1 MTSMSIWK
9 RAYSRNITSQFRLAF
24 VVVTIATTIAAG
36 VPAYLIIRSELEQQ
50 AWARLADGVQ
60 ITRTLLRNEQD
71 RLLDLGNLTS
81 QRPTLRKYLIEGSTE
96 RLREYLRVYQS
107 SVDLDILFAYDVNC
121 LPLTPDSSPN
131 LCTDLLLS
139 SQPASVEILDT
150 ESNLAFVVHQQVFDD
165 PENQLL
171 GYVTLGVYLDDEFAS
186 KLASVSGFE
195 QSVILDG
202 RWVASSWPTLPEAIE
217 YAEHGEPSDTDKP
230 LQTEFTLAGIRYHG
244 ALSPLDSRDEE
255 IPAYI
260 ETALSV
266 ESIVSAEG
274 RGLLILLM
282 STFVVIVVSSVLA
295 GVYARKLTAPLLQ
308 LTSAAT
314 NISEGDL
321 STPVPCPEQPSEIA
335 TLAQAFEES
344 RNNMRTM
351 LEDLRQ
357 EKAWS
362 EALIQSIVEG
372 IVTIDSQGHI
382 TSFSQGAER
391 ITGWPQEDAL
401 EEPLDV
407 IFAVPEGAP
416 KFSDQIP
423 RPGGMQQ
430 IEILTHD
437 GYQMTLSVT
446 NAKLVQKE
454 QNASE
459 SALVLRDITEKG
471 AVRKFISYFLA
482 NISHEFRTPLSA
494 LNASVELLLEE
505 LDDLSKEDTSNLLN
519 SIHMSVTGLQALIDN
534 LLESMSIEA
543 GRFKIR
549 RRRTDLNDIINDAVR
564 MMQPLL
570 DRRKQE
576 LHLNINGQILEV
588 RVDPTRLTQVL
599 VNLLSNASKYSPIS
613 APIHLT
619 LEHGLDEV
627 LRVSVADRG
636 PGIPPRDRKDV
647 FRRFV
652 RLEDHN
658 EAQYGVGLGL
668 SVVKVIIEEHGGEV
682 GIEGRPEGGSIFWF
696 ELPCGGG
703 TG

>member
-1 MTSMSIWK
+1 MSVWK
-9 RAYSRNITSQFRLAF
+9 RIYSQSITSQFRLAF
-24 VVVTIATTIAAG
+24 VIVIIATTIAAG

-50 AWARLADGVQ
+50 SWARLADGVQ

-81 QRPTLRKYLIEGSTE
+81 QRPTLRRHLKEGITE
-96 RLREYLRVYQS
+96 EFREYVRVYQS
-107 SVDLDILFAYDVNC
+107 SVDLDILFAYDANC
-121 LPLTPDSSPN
+121 SPLTPDSSPN
-131 LCTDLLLS
+131 LCADLLLS
-139 SQPASVEILDT
+139 DQPSSLEIVET
-150 ESNLAFVVHQQVFDD
+150 EPRLVSVVHQPVFDD
-165 PENQLL
+165 LDHQLL

-186 KLASVSGFE
+186 RLASASGFT

-202 RWVASSWPTLPEAIE
+202 RRIASSMSNLPETIAYDE
-217 YAEHGEPSDTDKP
+217 NGEPADADE
-230 LQTEFTLAGIRYHG
+230 LLLTEFTHADIRYHG
-244 ALSPLDSRDEE
+244 ALSSLDGRDEE
-255 IPAYI
+255 SKANI

-266 ESIVSAEG
+266 ESMVSAEG
-274 RGLLILLM
+274 RGLLTLLI
-282 STFVVIVVSSVLA
+282 STFTVIVVSSLLA
-295 GVYARKLTAPLLQ
+295 GVYSRRLTAPLLE
-308 LTSAAT
+308 LTSAAA
-314 NISEGDL
+314 NISEGNL
-321 STPVPCPEQPSEIA
+321 STPVPRPQQPSEIA
-335 TLAQAFEES
+335 TLALAFEES
-344 RNNMRTM
+344 RNNLRTM
-351 LEDLRQ
+351 VDDLRQ

-372 IVTIDSQGHI
+372 IVTFDNQGHI

-391 ITGWPQEDAL
+391 MLGCSEEEALHKSLDA
-401 EEPLDV
+401 
-407 IFAVPEGAP
+407 IFAVPEGRP
-416 KFSDQIP
+416 KFSNQIP

-430 IEILTHD
+430 IEIITQD
-437 GYQMTLSVT
+437 GRQMTLSVT
-446 NAKLVQKE
+446 DAKLVQKE

-471 AVRKFISYFLA
+471 AVRNFLSYFLS

-505 LDDLSKEDTSNLLN
+505 LDDLSKEDLSNLLN

-549 RRRTDLNDIINDAVR
+549 RRRTDLNDIITDAVH

-576 LHLNINGQILEV
+576 LHLDTKGQIPEV

-599 VNLLSNASKYSPIS
+599 VNLLSNASKYSPLS
-613 APIHLT
+613 AHIHLA
-619 LEHGLDEV
+619 LEHGPNDV
-627 LRVSVADRG
+627 LRVSVSDRG
-636 PGIPPRDRKDV
+636 PGIQPKDREDV

-652 RLEDHN
+652 RLEDHD

-668 SVVKVIIEEHGGEV
+668 SVVKAIIEEHGGHV
-682 GIEGRPEGGSIFWF
+682 GIEGRPDGGSIFWF
-696 ELPCGGG
+696 EIPYSGG

>member
-1 MTSMSIWK
+1 MSIWK
-9 RAYSRNITSQFRLAF
+9 SASKQSITSQFRLAF
-24 VVVTIATTIAAG
+24 VVVIFVTTVAAG

-50 AWARLADGVQ
+50 AWARLADSVQ
-60 ITRTLLRNEQD
+60 ITRILLRKEQD

-81 QRPTLRKYLIEGSTE
+81 QRPTLRRYIREGDTEKLRGYLD
-96 RLREYLRVYQS
+96 VYQS

-131 LCTDLLLS
+131 LCADLPVSILPS
-139 SQPASVEILDT
+139 SLEVLDT
-150 ESNLAFVVHQQVFDD
+150 EPRVVSVVYQQVFDD
-165 PENQLL
+165 LDNELL

-186 KLASVSGFE
+186 QLASASGFN
-195 QSVILDG
+195 QSVILEG
-202 RWVASSWPTLPEAIE
+202 RRVASSWSNALETIE
-217 YAEHGEPSDTDKP
+217 YDEIGESSDADIP

-255 IPAYI
+255 IDAYI

-266 ESIVSAEG
+266 ESMMSAEG
-274 RGLLILLM
+274 RGLLTLLI
-282 STFVVIVVSSVLA
+282 STFTVIVVSSLLA
-295 GVYARKLTAPLLQ
+295 GAMARRLTAPLLQ
-308 LTSAAT
+308 LTSAAA
-314 NISEGDL
+314 NISEGNL
-321 STPVPCPEQPSEIA
+321 STPVPRPQQPSEIA
-335 TLAQAFEES
+335 TLARAFEES

-351 LEDLRQ
+351 LDDLRQ

-372 IVTIDSQGHI
+372 IVTFDSQGHV

-391 ITGWPQEDAL
+391 MLGCSEEEALHKSLDA
-401 EEPLDV
+401 
-407 IFAVPEGAP
+407 IFAVPEGRP
-416 KFSDQIP
+416 KFSNQIP

-430 IEILTHD
+430 IEIITQD
-437 GYQMTLSVT
+437 GRQMTLSVT
-446 NAKLVQKE
+446 DAKLVQKE

-471 AVRKFISYFLA
+471 AVRNFLSYFLS

-505 LDDLSKEDTSNLLN
+505 LDDLSKEDLSNLLN

-549 RRRTDLNDIINDAVR
+549 RRRTDLNDIITDAVH

-576 LHLNINGQILEV
+576 LHLDTKGQIPEV

-599 VNLLSNASKYSPIS
+599 VNLLSNASKYSPLS
-613 APIHLT
+613 APIHLA
-619 LEHGLDEV
+619 LEHGPNDV
-627 LRVSVADRG
+627 LRVSVSDRG
-636 PGIPPRDRKDV
+636 PGIPPEEREDV

-652 RLEDHN
+652 RLEDHD

-668 SVVKVIIEEHGGEV
+668 SVVKVIIEEHGGNV
-682 GIEGRPEGGSIFWF
+682 GIEDRPDGGSIFWF
-696 ELPCGGG
+696 ELPYSGG

>member
-1 MTSMSIWK
+1 MSIWK
-9 RAYSRNITSQFRLAF
+9 PANKQSITSQFRLAF
-24 VVVTIATTIAAG
+24 VVVIFVTTVAAG

-50 AWARLADGVQ
+50 AWARLADSVL
-60 ITRTLLRNEQD
+60 ITRILLRKEQD

-81 QRPTLRKYLIEGSTE
+81 QRPTLRRYIREGDTEKLRGYLD
-96 RLREYLRVYQS
+96 VYQS

-131 LCTDLLLS
+131 LCADLPVSIPPS
-139 SQPASVEILDT
+139 SLEVLDT
-150 ESNLAFVVHQQVFDD
+150 EPRLVSVVYQHVFDD
-165 PENQLL
+165 LDNELL

-186 KLASVSGFE
+186 QLASASGFN

-202 RWVASSWPTLPEAIE
+202 RRVASSWSNVLETIE
-217 YAEHGEPSDTDKP
+217 YDEIGESSDADIP

-244 ALSPLDSRDEE
+244 ALSPLNSRDEE
-255 IPAYI
+255 IDAYI

-266 ESIVSAEG
+266 ESMMSAEG
-274 RGLLILLM
+274 RGLLTLLI
-282 STFVVIVVSSVLA
+282 STFTVIVVSSLLA
-295 GVYARKLTAPLLQ
+295 GVYARRLTAPLLQ
-308 LTSAAT
+308 LTSAAA
-314 NISEGDL
+314 NISEGNL
-321 STPVPCPEQPSEIA
+321 STPVPRPQQPSEIA
-335 TLAQAFEES
+335 TLAMAFEES
-344 RNNMRTM
+344 RNNMCTM
-351 LEDLRQ
+351 VDDLRQ

-372 IVTIDSQGHI
+372 IVTFDSQGHI

-391 ITGWPQEDAL
+391 MLGCSEAEALQKSLDA
-401 EEPLDV
+401 
-407 IFAVPEGAP
+407 IFAVPEGRP
-416 KFSDQIP
+416 KFSNQIP

-430 IEILTHD
+430 IEIITQD
-437 GYQMTLSVT
+437 GRQMTLSVT
-446 NAKLVQKE
+446 DAKLVQNE
-454 QNASE
+454 QIASE

-471 AVRKFISYFLA
+471 AVRNFLSYFLS

-505 LDDLSKEDTSNLLN
+505 LDDLSKEDLSNLLN

-549 RRRTDLNDIINDAVR
+549 RRRTDLNDIITDAVH

-570 DRRKQE
+570 DRRKQK
-576 LHLNINGQILEV
+576 LYLDIKGQIPKV

-599 VNLLSNASKYSPIS
+599 VNLLSNASKYSPLS

-619 LEHGLDEV
+619 LERWPNDV
-627 LRVSVADRG
+627 LRVSVSDRG
-636 PGIPPRDRKDV
+636 PGIPPEDREDV

-652 RLEDHN
+652 RLENHD

-668 SVVKVIIEEHGGEV
+668 SVMKAIIEEHGGHV
-682 GIEGRPEGGSIFWF
+682 GIEGRPNGGSIFWF
-696 ELPCGGG
+696 ELPYSGGSG
-703 TG
+703 